1 MNINRRDFIGLSSAG
16 LMSLAVGTGCSGI
29 RRGDLSP
36 AANDGAIMKKLG
48 KDRYDILY
56 HASLAPSPHNTQPW
70 LITIRD
76 IDNWVLGADP
86 ARRMASTDP
95 LNHRCVLSLGCFIE
109 NLSLAAEARGFSIKL
124 RLLTGDFFGEEI
136 AAIQLVKAPVKP
148 YPLDRIASRSTVKKG
163 LLNKPLSAEHVEKL
177 SGIFNGRFHYFPR
190 GDWHARCI
198 GEGAVRAFQSWL
210 DDETAQKEHV
220 QWLRI
225 ANREAAAKR
234 DGLTTEGMG
243 IKGVMGLFVRS
254 FLSNE
259 DFSGSFMKKET
270 MKHVRPMI
278 NEGAGYVIIT
288 GFGETVAGM
297 LETGR
302 RFERMALLARELNIG
317 IQPLTQMLEMK
328 PGRAEIRENH
338 PSRIDPQLIL
348 RVGYVDG
355 YPVPVTL
362 RRPLSAFV
370 SFA

>member
-1 MNINRRDFIGLSSAG
+1 MNINRRNFIAFSGAG
-16 LMSLAVGTGCSGI
+16 LMSLALGTGCSGI
-29 RRGDLSP
+29 RRGDLST
-36 AANDGAIMKKLG
+36 AADERDIMAKLG

-70 LITIRD
+70 LVKIKD
-76 IDNWVLGADP
+76 PDNWVLGADP

-95 LNHRCVLSLGCFIE
+95 LNHRCILSLGCFIE
-109 NLSLAAEARGFSIKL
+109 NLSLAAGTRGFSVTL
-124 RLLTGDFFGEEI
+124 RLLSGDFFGDQI
-136 AAIQLVKAPVKP
+136 AAIQLAKAAVKP

-177 SGIFNGRFHYFPR
+177 SGIFDGRFHYFAR
-190 GDWHARCI
+190 GEWHAKCV

-210 DDETAQKEHV
+210 DDEAAQKEHV

-243 IKGVMGLFVRS
+243 IKGVTGWFVRT
-254 FLSNE
+254 FFSNE
-259 DFSGSFMKKET
+259 DFTGTFMKKES
-270 MKHVRPMI
+270 MKYVAPMVH
-278 NEGAGYVIIT
+278 EGAGYVIIT

-328 PGRAEIRENH
+328 PGRAEIRDNH